1 MNDQQQRLHRID
13 RLAEVRQSYVTAA
26 EGRVREAEQHVRLC
40 EEAAEHTDRQIRLVR
55 EEIAY
60 LDHSSGAEIQNRERY
75 VFTLHVRARQ
85 AREMLDKARKVL
97 DSRRHEWREARRD
110 QMVIEK
116 VQERRLQEWQHSV
129 NVADQKDVDEMTVAR
144 HARNQFNRRST
155 QSANAGNSTSG
166 ANNSGLG

>member
-1 MNDQQQRLHRID
+1 MNDQQLRLHRVD

-26 EGRVREAEQHVRLC
+26 EVRVREAEQHVRLC

-60 LDHSSGAEIQNRERY
+60 LDHSTGEEMQNRERY
-75 VFTLHVRARQ
+75 IFSLHVRARQ

-97 DSRRHEWREARRD
+97 DSRRHEWRETRRE
-110 QMVIEK
+110 QMVVEK

-129 NVADQKDVDEMTVAR
+129 NVADQKHVDEMTVAR
-144 HARNQFNRRST
+144 HARNQINRRS
-155 QSANAGNSTSG
+155 SESSNATNPGSSE
-166 ANNSGLG
+166 GLK

>member
-40 EEAAEHTDRQIRLVR
+40 EEAAEEADRQIRRVR

-60 LDHSSGAEIQNRERY
+60 LDHSTGEEIQNRERY
-75 VFTLHVRARQ
+75 IFSLHVRAHH
-85 AREMLDKARKVL
+85 ARETLDKARKVL
-97 DSRRHEWREARRD
+97 DSRRHEWRETKRD

-129 NVADQKDVDEMTVAR
+129 NVADQKAVDEMTVAR
-144 HARNQFNRRST
+144 HARNQINRRSGE
-155 QSANAGNSTSG
+155 SASVTAGTS
-166 ANNSGLG
+166 NEGLG

>member
-1 MNDQQQRLHRID
+1 MNDQKQRLHRID

-26 EGRVREAEQHVRLC
+26 EGRVREAEHQVRLR
-40 EEAAEHTDRQIRLVR
+40 EEAAEEADRQIRRVR

-60 LDHSSGAEIQNRERY
+60 LDHSTGEEIQNRERY
-75 VFTLHVRARQ
+75 IFTLHVRARH
-85 AREMLDKARKVL
+85 AREALDKARKVL
-97 DSRRHEWREARRD
+97 DSRRHEWREAKRD

-144 HARNQFNRRST
+144 HARNQINRRSAE
-155 QSANAGNSTSG
+155 SANVTTGTTG
-166 ANNSGLG
+166 EGLG

>member
-1 MNDQQQRLHRID
+1 MSDQKQRLHRID

-26 EGRVREAEQHVRLC
+26 EGRVREAEHLVRER
-40 EEAAEHTDRQIRLVR
+40 EEAAEQADRQIRRVK

-60 LDHSSGAEIQNRERY
+60 LDHSTGEEIQNRERY
-75 VFTLHVRARQ
+75 IFTLYVRARH
-85 AREMLDKARKVL
+85 AREALDKARKVL
-97 DSRRHEWREARRD
+97 DSRRHEWRESKRD

-144 HARNQFNRRST
+144 HARNQINRRSGE
-155 QSANAGNSTSG
+155 SADSSSDT
-166 ANNSGLG
+166 NNDGQA

>member
-1 MNDQQQRLHRID
+1 MNDQRQRMHRID

-26 EGRVREAEQHVRLC
+26 EGRVREAEHHVRVC
-40 EEAAEHTDRQIRLVR
+40 EEAAEEADRQIRRVR

-60 LDHSSGAEIQNRERY
+60 LDHSTGGEIQNRERY
-75 VFTLHVRARQ
+75 IFTLHVRARH
-85 AREMLDKARKVL
+85 ARETLDKARKVL
-97 DSRRHEWREARRD
+97 DSRRHEWREAKRD

-144 HARNQFNRRST
+144 HARNQINRRSE
-155 QSANAGNSTSG
+155 SADLTIGPTNE
-166 ANNSGLG
+166 GLG